1 MQRNKMTKNFK
12 RHEFA
17 CKCGCGF
24 DDISPK
30 LVAKLQLARD
40 LFGEPIKVNSG
51 CRCLSH
57 NRKEKSR
64 DTSSHIKGLAVDV
77 SCNNTDTFKLIKLAY
92 CLGRAGFKRIGINT
106 KKKFIHIDIDKEKAQ
121 NVIFTY

>member
-1 MQRNKMTKNFK
+1 MTKNFG

-64 DTSSHIKGLAVDV
+64 DTSSHIKGLAADV
-77 SCNNTDTFKLIKLAY
+77 TCDNPNDFNLMKLAF
-92 CLGRAGFKRIGINT
+92 CLGRAGFTRTGFNT
-106 KKKFIHIDIDKEKAQ
+106 VLRFIHVDVDSSKPKA
-121 NVIFTY
+121 IFPY